1 MASYANIVIDQGANF
16 EATISLE
23 DENQDP
29 FNLTGYTVTGQ
40 IRRTYKSATAYDFSI
55 NVANADEGQIVISL
69 TANQTALI
77 KAGRYVFDINA
88 KSLGGVITRALEGMA
103 EITPSVTRSV

>member
-40 IRRTYKSATAYDFSI
+40 ISRTYKSATAYDFSI